1 MKEKVVGLVEAV
13 LPIRHCCTLNEAVH
27 ALAQEQFA
35 LVVCGFQFDDSR
47 MFELLKIVRAHPT
60 MHGLPFIALRVP
72 TQVLTEAALQLSS
85 KAALLLG
92 ADYCIDL
99 DTCDELDGEAQAQA
113 RFQQLIRDAL
123 AQRAVVAQA

>member
-1 MKEKVVGLVEAV
+1 MKEKVVGVVEAV
-13 LPIRHCCTLNEAVH
+13 LPVRHCSTLNEAVQV
-27 ALAQEQFA
+27 LEQEPFA

-47 MFELLKIVRAHPT
+47 MFDLLKIVRAHPT

-99 DTCDELDGEAQAQA
+99 ETCDAFDGEAQAHA
-113 RFQQLIRDAL
+113 RFQQLVRDAL
-123 AQRAVVAQA
+123 AQRAVAAQP